1 MMPGPTFAQDCFPPV
16 TVANFVT
23 EFVIPI
29 EAMSRG
35 TNANDWLACVHKVC
49 EVLALN
55 FVGLAKP
62 CADDREVGIF

>member
-1 MMPGPTFAQDCFPPV
+1 MMPGPAFAKDCFSPV

-23 EFVIPI
+23 KLFIPV
-29 EAMSRG
+29 ETMGSC

-49 EVLALN
+49 EVLAVN